1 MAKIIFQGGGFGD
14 FLCCFK
20 ALYAIKCLYP
30 NDKLIIYHSGIDER
44 FLRRVGFID
53 GIINPNEVSIE
64 GIRTMNP
71 DILILNAR
79 SGKFFREIKKLKFKK
94 VIAHPHFVS
103 FTSRAFCTPFPYFRA
118 KKYMAD
124 IVLTLARAINPKHYD
139 ENFHKID
146 FAKMRDFLPKDSRLV
161 ENLFKSVDFPYKKV
175 IGINAFSNHIEFL
188 GINFYHKDWYHLAV
202 NLARA
207 YPQFLFVLLNF
218 KHNPLQ
224 YNDLSNLP
232 NLKIFVN
239 NDSIASL
246 VSVSLSLDYLISIDT
261 GNVHLC
267 NILHIPA
274 LVFTDKRA
282 QYRFIWGGNHKFVV
296 ESGWQKD
303 YRKTL
308 DSFIKMAKDGL
319 ELLI

>member
-1 MAKIIFQGGGFGD
+1 MERKMAKIIFQGNGFGD

-30 NDKLIIYHSGIDER
+30 NDELIIYHSGIDER
-44 FLRRVGFID
+44 FLRKVGFID
-53 GIINPNEVSIE
+53 GKINPNDVSFE
-64 GIRTMNP
+64 GIRAMNP
-71 DILILNAR
+71 DILILDAR
-79 SGKFFREIKKLKFKK
+79 NGKFFREIEKLNFKK

-103 FTSRAFCTPFPYFRA
+103 FTSRAFSTPFPYFRA
-118 KKYMAD
+118 KKYVAD
-124 IVLTLARAINPKHYD
+124 IVLKLIRAMNPKHYD

-146 FAKMRDFLPKDSRLV
+146 FAKMKDFLPKDAHLV
-161 ENLFKSVDFPYKKV
+161 EPLFKSVDFPYKKV
-175 IGINAFSNHIEFL
+175 IGINAFSNYKEFL
-188 GINFYHKDWYHLAV
+188 GINFYHKDWYYLAV

-224 YNDLSNLP
+224 YNDTANLP

-267 NILHIPA
+267 NILQIPA
-274 LVFTDKRA
+274 LVFTDKGG
-282 QYRFIWGGNHKFVV
+282 QYRWGGGRGITNL
-296 ESGWQKD
+296 Q
-303 YRKTL
+303 
-308 DSFIKMAKDGL
+308 
-319 ELLI
+319 

>member
-1 MAKIIFQGGGFGD
+1 MAKIIFQGNGFGD

-20 ALYAIKCLYP
+20 ALYAIKNLYP
-30 NDKLIIYHSGIDER
+30 NDELIIYHFGIDER
-44 FLRRVGFID
+44 FLRQVGFID
-53 GIINPNEVSIE
+53 DIINPIEVSIE
-64 GIRTMNP
+64 RIRAMNP
-71 DILILNAR
+71 DILILNNR
-79 SGKFFREIKKLKFKK
+79 SGKFFREIKKLNFKK

-103 FTSRAFCTPFPYFRA
+103 FTSRAFSTPFPYFRA

-124 IVLTLARAINPKHYD
+124 IVLKLVRVINPKHYD

-146 FAKMRDFLPKDSRLV
+146 FAKMKDFLPKDSRLV

-175 IGINAFSNHIEFL
+175 IGINAFSNNNDGAGVNL
-188 GINFYHKDWYHLAV
+188 YHKDWYYLAL

-207 YPQFLFVLLNF
+207 YPQFLFVLLNY

-232 NLKIFVN
+232 NLRVFVN
-239 NDSIASL
+239 DDSIASL

-267 NILHIPA
+267 SILQIPTI
-274 LVFTDKRA
+274 VFIHKVV
-282 QYRFIWGGNHKFVV
+282 QYRFGG
-296 ESGWQKD
+296 GGG
-303 YRKTL
+303 
-308 DSFIKMAKDGL
+308 IKNL
-319 ELLI
+319 